1 MRMRIGN
8 RKGFTLVEIL
18 VVLSLTMI
26 VMGLVLVPLA
36 QSLKI
41 TRTAEIMIRAQDGAR
56 FAIAQVTEDLSDA
69 MYVFD
74 NTQDFMYFPVTNS
87 AGRPVMAAVYYTKVD
102 LVLPKMRGYCPVN
115 ASHTGGG
122 IYRGDE
128 AAPTCPVCGAELE
141 LKPIEPL
148 TQDDRI
154 VRYFIGLRD
163 PTRPYDNGYEKRR
176 SHVLTEYGTDNMF
189 ILYRVEFD
197 PSDENLF
204 PLADSQGP
212 RTPERNRMDENFFYN
227 TEQNGRGETYA
238 EAWRK
243 ISRPVAAVEDVDLI
257 SLKFDHN
264 GDPVISPTV
273 RFAPTAVYNDPLTP
287 VSQGSG
293 DSAPTT
299 YKASYGNW
307 VLPYKVILQPA
318 SSLLVTYET
327 MPGMALVSAS
337 EDSPADM
344 CVYKV
349 DRTRQGQPVYTF
361 VFNITHYDRSKFDNI
376 YGVGEMLPS
385 MASNRERV
393 FTVDTARGTV
403 NAAFPNVYKAHC
415 NDLNNTVQMQ
425 FNKKN
430 VWMSLSDVA
439 STDFVAANG
448 TLLINYMASGATRD
462 PRVLPGANVVP
473 GTVRIFAPDGTLGPG
488 SQWVRD
494 KAHPLVAYASAPS
507 LTAEPG
513 ANQFSVDVGYG
524 RDELG
529 NPAQGVAAVHFSR
542 PKTISGSGAV
552 LPKSHQDTAGG
563 SYQGLNNI
571 LVYYE
576 VQNNQKSDILR
587 ASYVTKSIMTVQLG
601 MRIYDVGTGRAQT
614 AQLANKVRLR
624 NVAQ

>member
-1 MRMRIGN
+1 
-8 RKGFTLVEIL
+8 
-18 VVLSLTMI
+18 
-26 VMGLVLVPLA
+26 
-36 QSLKI
+36 
-41 TRTAEIMIRAQDGAR
+41 
-56 FAIAQVTEDLSDA
+56 
-69 MYVFD
+69 
-74 NTQDFMYFPVTNS
+74 
-87 AGRPVMAAVYYTKVD
+87 
-102 LVLPKMRGYCPVN
+102 
-115 ASHTGGG
+115 
-122 IYRGDE
+122 
-128 AAPTCPVCGAELE
+128 
-141 LKPIEPL
+141 
-148 TQDDRI
+148 

-163 PTRPYDNGYEKRR
+163 PTRLYDNGYEKRR

-204 PLADSQGP
+204 PAADSRGP

-238 EAWRK
+238 QAWRK

-257 SLKFDHN
+257 TLKFDHN
-264 GDPVISPTV
+264 GEPVVSPTV

-287 VSQGSG
+287 TASAGGVPGAA
-293 DSAPTT
+293 DAAPTT

-327 MPGMALVSAS
+327 MPGLALVSAS
-337 EDSPADM
+337 EDGPADM

-349 DRTRQGQPVYTF
+349 DRTKQGQPVYTF
-361 VFNITHYDRSKFDNI
+361 AFNITHYDRSKFDNI

-385 MASNRERV
+385 IASNRERV
-393 FTVDTARGTV
+393 FTVDTVKGTV
-403 NAAFPNVYKAHC
+403 NAAFPNVNKAFC
-415 NDLNNTVQMQ
+415 NDLNNTVQER
-425 FNKKN
+425 FDKRTI
-430 VWMSLSDVA
+430 WMSLSDVA
-439 STDFVAANG
+439 STNFVAANG
-448 TLLINYMASGATRD
+448 TLLINYMPTGRTKD
-462 PRVLPGANVVP
+462 PRILPGAAVVP

-488 SQWVRD
+488 SRWVQD
-494 KAHPLVAYASAPS
+494 NAHPLVPYASAPS
-507 LTAEPG
+507 LTADPG
-513 ANQFSVDVGYG
+513 ANQFSVDVSYN

-529 NPAQGVAAVHFSR
+529 NPAPGVAAVYFSR
-542 PKTISGSGAV
+542 PKTISGSVAV
-552 LPKSHQDTAGG
+552 LPTSHQDGNR